1 LTEAI
6 EGMAARLPYRRVYHD
21 LIAIPDVGMRRGIY
35 WLRLYEGPGD
45 YVAILTE
52 VPGNPAMSVSNAI
65 EQIVAYLQAKFGVR
79 RDGLTLFEIWP
90 RGALAPEA
98 PYVSQVD
105 LEPSPTW
112 QTSARREIET
122 RVGASLPEL
131 PGHAEL
137 YRRVRALGGGTTA
150 EPRRPVFRAFPVVAF
165 PPPAPFRCAHAAR
178 YERILRSIRRGADQ
192 DVDARREA
200 GCRFLASL
208 TEADRAVCP
217 YHAGD
222 WKSVAEESV
231 RIIETLGPQDPDAY
245 IRAASGS
252 DLPPRERRWLVSLFR
267 DPIEAS
273 EGGYIDGQHRACAL
287 RFSGASHAAAVTGWE
302 TMAEEPDD
310 WIYGG
315 DG

>member
-1 LTEAI
+1 
-6 EGMAARLPYRRVYHD
+6 MYHD

-45 YVAILTE
+45 HVAILTE

-79 RDGLTLFEIWP
+79 PDGLTLFEIWP
-90 RGALAPEA
+90 RGTPSPEA
-98 PYVSQVD
+98 PLVSQVD
-105 LEPSPTW
+105 LGHSPTW
-112 QTSARREIET
+112 QTSARREVEA
-122 RVGASLPEL
+122 RVGARLPEL

-137 YRRVRALGGGTTA
+137 YRRVLALGGGTTA
-150 EPRRPVFRAFPVVAF
+150 ELRRPVFRAFPVAAF

-178 YERILRSIRRGADQ
+178 YERILRSITHGADQ

-200 GCRFLASL
+200 GRRFLASL
-208 TEADRAVCP
+208 TPADLAVCP

-222 WKSVAEESV
+222 WESVADESV
-231 RIIETLGPQDPDAY
+231 RIIEALGPQDLDAY
-245 IRAASGS
+245 VCAASDT
-252 DLPPRERRWLVSLFR
+252 DLPPQERQWLVSLFS

-273 EGGYIDGQHRACAL
+273 EGGYVDGQHRACAL
-287 RFSGASHAAAVTGWE
+287 RFSGAPHAAAVTGWE
-302 TMAEEPDD
+302 MMAEEPDD
-310 WIYGG
+310 WIYEG